1 MDLKKK
7 CDIYDQ
13 LLKLGS
19 ENEVEPFL
27 KQALVIIVETTGAR
41 RAYIELSGGGS
52 AEGRGAPSDD
62 LRRTA
67 PPFSMAHGCS
77 DIEIEAIRASF
88 SSGIIAAALATG
100 ETIVTSSASED
111 PRFRDRVSV
120 KRNRIEAVLCAP
132 IGTATPLGV
141 LYLQDR
147 DEPGPFSE
155 EDRADVEW
163 LTHSLEPFADR
174 LLLRRRRLD
183 ETDPTRPYR
192 AQLRAEEV
200 IGRSKSLATVLKQVA
215 LAAPHKLGVLLTGA
229 TGTGKTQI
237 AHVIHASGPRAT
249 KPFIALNCA
258 TLQETLAENELF
270 GAVRGGH
277 SGGPVEGKVTA
288 ARGGTLFLDEI
299 GDLPM
304 AVQAKLLQFLQDKEY
319 FPIGSPQPLKADV
332 RIIAATNINLKA
344 LVAERKF
351 REDLLSRIEVMT
363 IRVPSLAERREDIA
377 KLAEHFCTSFCEEN
391 ELPPLRLSVSAL
403 CALEMAEWPS
413 NIRQL
418 SNVITT
424 AALSAAADGVLQIEQ
439 RHLFSEAEVQGGDE
453 AVKPLTYQEATRQFQ
468 KQLVKRTLD
477 ETDWNISEAARRL
490 DMSRSNLNNLIRA
503 FKLARK
509 KSDPPRGGKS

>member
-7 CDIYDQ
+7 CDIYEQ

-52 AEGRGAPSDD
+52 AEGRGATSDD

-77 DIEIEAIRASF
+77 DTEVEAIRTSF

-111 PRFRDRVSV
+111 PRFRDRGSV

-163 LTHSLEPFADR
+163 LTRSLEPFADR
-174 LLLRRRRLD
+174 LLIRRRHLA

-192 AQLRAEEV
+192 AKLRAEEV
-200 IGRSKSLATVLKQVA
+200 VGRSQALATLLKQAA
-215 LAAPHKLGVLLTGA
+215 LAAPHKLSVLLTGA

-237 AHVIHASGPRAT
+237 AHAIHASGPRAT
-249 KPFIALNCA
+249 KRFIELNCA
-258 TLQETLAENELF
+258 TLQDTLAENELF

-277 SGGPVEGKVTA
+277 SGGPVEGKVTW

-299 GDLPM
+299 GILPM
-304 AVQAKLLQFLQDKEY
+304 AVQAKLLQFLQSKEY

-332 RIIAATNINLKA
+332 RIIAATNVNLKA
-344 LVAERKF
+344 LVAEQKF

-377 KLAEHFCTSFCEEN
+377 DLAEHFCQSICEEN
-391 ELPPLRLSVSAL
+391 ELPRLKLSVSAL
-403 CALEMAEWPS
+403 CALEAAEWPS

-418 SNVITT
+418 SNVITN
-424 AALSAAADGVLQIEQ
+424 AAINAAGEGVLQIEQ
-439 RHLFSEAEVQGGDE
+439 RHLFPDPEGQANDGRMELV
-453 AVKPLTYQEATRQFQ
+453 TYQAATRQFQ
-468 KQLVKRTLD
+468 KQLVKRMLE
-477 ETDWNISEAARRL
+477 ETDWNIAEAARRFE
-490 DMSRSNLNNLIRA
+490 MSRSNLNNLIKA
-503 FKLARK
+503 FKLVRK
-509 KSDPPRGGKS
+509 KSDPPRGDKP